1 MNNDNIKFNALGID
15 YDNIQEYIDGTIYL
29 NLKVIKET
37 DRKEL
42 EKILKKIRKYQ
53 YNNDYDI
60 KVDIEFIKK
69 GSGVNE

>member
-15 YDNIQEYIDGTIYL
+15 YDNIQECIDGIIYL

-69 GSGVNE
+69 EVE